1 MKALTIHLQSE
12 FSVGRWSGDDALGL
26 VDPLL
31 AVVARISTHYYTP
44 MNRLSNIGAD
54 GLLSFAKHLREL
66 PSSPE
71 AFSYVPAPEIVSS
84 DTHLLHHVF
93 YPDVTRESALKVT
106 LTEVL
111 PRIRDGTADL
121 RAATIEGVVAVQ
133 ELIAAINNDR
143 LLSRSGPIAPLEER
157 LDAASDKLR
166 KALDSFKEG
175 GADVALGAY
184 GIKPRPDMPLR
195 SLYLGYVFCSS
206 TVIIGQ
212 VVLSLVQTVAETS
225 ARRRK
230 VRLWGPSSLRHV
242 VKALLKGSRKNEEQA
257 FGEEEKTET
266 WSDEDDLSKQEH
278 REDPFR
284 LPTEI
289 VAE

>member
-1 MKALTIHLQSE
+1 MRGLTIHLQSE

-26 VDPLL
+26 AGPLL
-31 AVVARISTHYYTP
+31 AVVARISTHYHTLV
-44 MNRLSNIGAD
+44 NRLSNVGAD
-54 GLLSFAKHLREL
+54 GLLSFAKHLRDL

-71 AFSYVPAPEIVSS
+71 AFSYVPAPATVSS

-93 YPDVTRESALKVT
+93 YPDLTRESALKVT

-121 RAATIEGVVAVQ
+121 RAATIEGIAAVQ
-133 ELIAAINNDR
+133 GVITAVNDDR

-166 KALDSFKEG
+166 KALDSFKER
-175 GADVALGAY
+175 GADVALSAY
-184 GIKPRPDMPLR
+184 GTKPRADMPLR
-195 SLYLGYVFCSS
+195 SLYLGYVFCST
-206 TVIIGQ
+206 TVIIGE
-212 VVLSLVQTVAETS
+212 VVLSLVQVVAETS

-230 VRLWGPSSLRHV
+230 ARLWGPSSLRHV
-242 VKALLKGSRKNEEQA
+242 VKALFKGRRKSEEQA

-266 WSDEDDLSKQEH
+266 CLDEDDLVEEER
-278 REDPFR
+278 REDPF
-284 LPTEI
+284 
-289 VAE
+289 

>member
-1 MKALTIHLQSE
+1 MRALTLHLQSE

-26 VDPLL
+26 AGPLL
-31 AVVARISTHYYTP
+31 AVVARISTPYYAPVT
-44 MNRLSNIGAD
+44 RLSNICAD

-71 AFSYVPAPEIVSS
+71 AFSYVPAPETVSS

-93 YPDVTRESALKVT
+93 YPDITRESALKVT

-133 ELIAAINNDR
+133 ELLTAVNNDR

-157 LDAASDKLR
+157 IDAASDKLR
-166 KALDSFKEG
+166 KALDSFKER

-184 GIKPRPDMPLR
+184 GTKPRADMPLR
-195 SLYLGYVFCSS
+195 SLYLGYVFCST
-206 TVIIGQ
+206 TVVIGE
-212 VVLSLVQTVAETS
+212 VVLSLVQVVAETS

-242 VKALLKGSRKNEEQA
+242 VKALLKGRRSSEEQG

-266 WSDEDDLSKQEH
+266 CLDEDDLMEEER
-278 REDPFR
+278 REDP
-284 LPTEI
+284 I
-289 VAE
+289 